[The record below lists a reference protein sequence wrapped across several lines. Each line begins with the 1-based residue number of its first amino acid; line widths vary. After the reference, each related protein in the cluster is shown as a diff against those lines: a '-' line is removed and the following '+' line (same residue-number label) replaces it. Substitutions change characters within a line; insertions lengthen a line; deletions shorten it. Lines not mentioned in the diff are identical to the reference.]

1 MGISKSQYSG
11 TLKESKCIICGKELN
26 GMTRLKQDEHAKKCL
41 GQTKL
46 I

>member
-11 TLKESKCIICGKELN
+11 TLKDSKCTFCGKDLN
-26 GMTRLKQDEHAKKCL
+26 NMTREQQDKHSQSHV
-41 GQTKL
+41 GQITL

>member
-11 TLKESKCIICGKELN
+11 TLKDSKCTFCGKDLN
-26 GMTRLKQDEHAKKCL
+26 NMTGEQQEKHAQSHVGQSRL
-41 GQTKL
+41 

>member
-11 TLKESKCIICGKELN
+11 TLKDSKCTICGKELN
-26 GMTRLKQDEHAKKCL
+26 GANRIKQDEHAKKCR
-41 GQTKL
+41 GQMKL

>member
-11 TLKESKCIICGKELN
+11 TLKDSKCTFCGKKLN
-26 GMTRLKQDEHAKKCL
+26 NMTRIEQDEHVQTHR

>member
-11 TLKESKCIICGKELN
+11 TLKDSKCTFCGKDLN
-26 GMTRLKQDEHAKKCL
+26 SMTRGQQDKHAQSHV
-41 GQTKL
+41 GQSKL

>member
-11 TLKESKCIICGKELN
+11 TLKESKCTICGKELN
-26 GMTRLKQDEHAKKCL
+26 GMNRIKQDEHAKRCL